1 MATGPLEG
9 KVALVTGAGSTIGMG
24 RVMSLAFVRAG
35 ARVTMMDVNEASL
48 AQTANEAREI
58 GGDDAVLTVTG
69 DVSAWDDADS
79 AVQQTVS
86 QLGGLH
92 ILVNNAGVHPRLLV
106 GGAEA
111 LKFWELPT
119 DAWSRVITV
128 NVSGPYMMARAAAP
142 HLVEQ
147 GWGRIIGV
155 TTSLDT
161 MMRGMPYGPSKAA
174 HEAMIASM
182 ARELDG
188 TGVTV
193 NALLPGGGTNTNF
206 IERGP
211 DRDLSAL
218 IQPEVMGPPAAWL
231 ASDASDGFTGMRVIA
246 ADWDESRSVDDN
258 LAKASAPAG
267 WSQLG
272 RQSQRA

>member
-1 MATGPLEG
+1 
-9 KVALVTGAGSTIGMG
+9 
-24 RVMSLAFVRAG
+24 
-35 ARVTMMDVNEASL
+35 
-48 AQTANEAREI
+48 
-58 GGDDAVLTVTG
+58 
-69 DVSAWDDADS
+69 
-79 AVQQTVS
+79 
-86 QLGGLH
+86 
-92 ILVNNAGVHPRLLV
+92 
-106 GGAEA
+106 
-111 LKFWELPT
+111 
-119 DAWSRVITV
+119 
-128 NVSGPYMMARAAAP
+128 
-142 HLVEQ
+142 
-147 GWGRIIGV
+147 
-155 TTSLDT
+155 

-272 RQSQRA
+272 RQSQRS